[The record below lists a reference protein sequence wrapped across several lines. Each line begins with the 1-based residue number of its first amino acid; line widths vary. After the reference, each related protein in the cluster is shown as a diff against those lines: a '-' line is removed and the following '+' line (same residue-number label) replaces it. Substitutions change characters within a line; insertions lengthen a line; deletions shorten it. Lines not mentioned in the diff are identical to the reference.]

1 MRISDWSSDMCSSD
15 LSLEKLLERD
25 ERIYYPTH
33 GAPVDNPRR
42 LVRGMLT
49 HRKQREYQIVALL
62 KEGVK
67 HIPDMVARMY
77 VGLDPRLT
85 GGAGRRTGEHR
96 SELQSLIRTSY
107 AVICLEKKTHRTTM
121 NNI

>member
-1 MRISDWSSDMCSSD
+1 MSTRPYTPSPYTTRFRSEGKALFSCDHVMGLSTTVMSPPDRDMADYMR
-15 LSLEKLLERD
+15 SLEKLLERD

-33 GAPVDNPRR
+33 GAPGDSPRR

-67 HIPDMVARMY
+67 HKI
-77 VGLDPRLT
+77 
-85 GGAGRRTGEHR
+85 GRAH
-96 SELQSLIRTSY
+96 
-107 AVICLEKKTHRTTM
+107 V
-121 NNI
+121 